1 MSDIQSLVSQQLE
14 ALLENENNTV
24 SNLSNAAAL
33 IFQNYENINWAGFY
47 IYNTE
52 TQVLDLGP
60 FQGKVACMHI
70 QPGTGVVGT
79 AFAHKKSMMVAN
91 VHEFT
96 GHIVCDAE
104 SNAELVIPIYKNER
118 VYGVIDIDSPEL
130 DRFTE
135 IDKNEVEELAQV
147 LAQHI

>member
-70 QPGTGVVGT
+70 QPGTGVVGA
-79 AFAHKKSMMVAN
+79 AFAHKKSMMVPN

-96 GHIVCDAE
+96 GHIACDAD

>member
-70 QPGTGVVGT
+70 QPGTGVVGA
-79 AFAHKKSMMVAN
+79 AFAHKKSMMVPN

-96 GHIVCDAE
+96 GHIACDAD

-135 IDKNEVEELAQV
+135 IDKNEVEELAQI

>member
-60 FQGKVACMHI
+60 FQGKVACI
-70 QPGTGVVGT
+70 FNLEPVLLGRLLLI
-79 AFAHKKSMMVAN
+79 KKV
-91 VHEFT
+91 
-96 GHIVCDAE
+96 
-104 SNAELVIPIYKNER
+104 
-118 VYGVIDIDSPEL
+118 
-130 DRFTE
+130 
-135 IDKNEVEELAQV
+135 
-147 LAQHI
+147 

>member
-1 MSDIQSLVSQQLE
+1 
-14 ALLENENNTV
+14 
-24 SNLSNAAAL
+24 
-33 IFQNYENINWAGFY
+33 
-47 IYNTE
+47 
-52 TQVLDLGP
+52 
-60 FQGKVACMHI
+60 MHI

-96 GHIVCDAE
+96 GHIACDAE

>member
-1 MSDIQSLVSQQLE
+1 MSDMQSLVSQQLE

-96 GHIVCDAE
+96 GHIACDAE

-135 IDKNEVEELAQV
+135 IDKNEVEELAQI

>member
-70 QPGTGVVGT
+70 QPGTGVVGA
-79 AFAHKKSMMVAN
+79 AFAHKKSMMVPN

-96 GHIVCDAE
+96 GHIACDAE